1 MTYTT
6 EQLIEILEKEL
17 RANWQGERV
26 LLSWQNRI
34 NDPVVS
40 KALDPKK
47 VSKVFAYR
55 DFRSQ
60 IHEYQ
65 RENHISGIIWRVS
78 SFKGKSLKFPEL
90 HNQLIAIPG
99 DKQVLMAAKDA
110 ILDFWGQVTEGLN
123 FWLAVKERQLI
134 SDHFLKELTQQA
146 EWAEINAARTEIYL
160 GLCWGNPE
168 KHHYEWARPDSGCNQ
183 IIATVNEPSS
193 IKI

>member
-6 EQLIEILEKEL
+6 EQLIQILEQEL
-17 RANWQGERV
+17 RANWKGERV
-26 LLSWQNRI
+26 LLSWQKRI
-34 NDPVVS
+34 DDPVVS

-55 DFRSQ
+55 DFRAQ

-65 RENHISGIIWRVS
+65 TENHVSGIIWRVS
-78 SFKGKSLKFPEL
+78 QFKGKSVKFPEL
-90 HNQLIAIPG
+90 HNELIAIPG
-99 DKQVLMAAKDA
+99 DKQILTAAKEA

-123 FWLAVKERQLI
+123 FWLATKERRRITPEFLRELI
-134 SDHFLKELTQQA
+134 QQA

-168 KHHYEWARPDSGCNQ
+168 KHRYDWARPYSGCNQ
-183 IIATVNEPSS
+183 IIATVSEPSS